1 MVTTGGTGTRLVA
14 ARGWFGN
21 FGWLARSLVGGWLV
35 IVELLKVAVSKLQPT
50 ALRGG
55 LCIKY
60 IQKLRPIPF
69 SKICKVYAWK
79 HNDQIAEVSS
89 DSSVLQNRQL
99 TNTMTFPN
107 FQLELV
113 CSPVS
118 THNTQ

>member
-1 MVTTGGTGTRLVA
+1 ML
-14 ARGWFGN
+14 
-21 FGWLARSLVGGWLV
+21 
-35 IVELLKVAVSKLQPT
+35 VELLKVAASKLQP

-89 DSSVLQNRQL
+89 DSSVLQKCQL
-99 TNTMTFPN
+99 TNSMTFPN

-113 CSPVS
+113 LLQSPP
-118 THNTQ
+118 TIHNKYFLYVAGVISIYLPTDINLRA